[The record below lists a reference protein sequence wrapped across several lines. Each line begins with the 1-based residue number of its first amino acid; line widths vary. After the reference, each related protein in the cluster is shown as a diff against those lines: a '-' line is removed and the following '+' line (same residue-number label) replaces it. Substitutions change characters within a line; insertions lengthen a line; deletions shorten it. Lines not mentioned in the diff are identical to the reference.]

1 MKDFLSRPMA
11 VNSKKSQKGRCRV
24 LWRGEEDEMIRE
36 PGERIPEV
44 DEPERPELQLSRQ
57 ERRWVALG
65 ALKSALLIGFVYLA
79 GIGLIIWLMLAL
91 WL

>member
-1 MKDFLSRPMA
+1 MR
-11 VNSKKSQKGRCRV
+11 R
-24 LWRGEEDEMIRE
+24 EENEEIIRE
-36 PGERIPEV
+36 PGERIADV
-44 DEPERPELQLSRQ
+44 DEPARPELQLSRQ

-79 GIGLIIWLMLAL
+79 AFGLIIWLMLAL

>member
-1 MKDFLSRPMA
+1 MR
-11 VNSKKSQKGRCRV
+11 RR
-24 LWRGEEDEMIRE
+24 EEGEMIRE

-65 ALKSALLIGFVYLA
+65 ALKSALLIGFAYLA
-79 GIGLIIWLMLAL
+79 GIGLIIWLMLTL

>member
-1 MKDFLSRPMA
+1 MR
-11 VNSKKSQKGRCRV
+11 
-24 LWRGEEDEMIRE
+24 RGEEDEIIRE
-36 PGERIPEV
+36 PGERIPEM

-79 GIGLIIWLMLAL
+79 GIGLLIRLMLTL

>member
-1 MKDFLSRPMA
+1 
-11 VNSKKSQKGRCRV
+11 
-24 LWRGEEDEMIRE
+24 MIRE

-57 ERRWVALG
+57 ERCWVALG
-65 ALKSALLIGFVYLA
+65 ALKSALLIGFAYLA
-79 GIGLIIWLMLAL
+79 GIGLIIWLMLTL